1 MKKSPYYNY
10 KKLFSFKNWFF
21 LKVGLV
27 KLVSIFFYLCFSLES
42 SLGRLNQQ
50 SIHVMSVFNLR
61 LISSHP
67 RVYFFIIILCLTSR
81 HPRVYEVLEALCLVS
96 LFPNMQIIF
105 SSKKLNNFF
114 WVGFFVFGLG
124 IARCARMFF
133 GKVSEI
139 FQRE

>member
-1 MKKSPYYNY
+1 MKKNPYYNY

-67 RVYFFIIILCLTSR
+67 RVYFFIIILCLMSR
-81 HPRVYEVLEALCLVS
+81 HPRVYRGFGSFMLGQPLSQYA
-96 LFPNMQIIF
+96 
-105 SSKKLNNFF
+105 NNFF
-114 WVGFFVFGLG
+114 FQKIEQFFLSGLFCFW
-124 IARCARMFF
+124 AWHCKMR
-133 GKVSEI
+133 
-139 FQRE
+139 